1 MERGLALLF
10 PVFLGLLQR
19 AQGGSLEM
27 EPPGSVVAVSVGG
40 SQQLTCRLS
49 CADPRNPRV
58 QWRGLDTSLGTVR
71 SDAHSSVLSVHNAS
85 LSEAGTRVCVGSC
98 GTDTLLRTVKLLVFA
113 FPDQLAVSPV
123 ALVAGRDQEVACTAH
138 NVTPANPETLSLSL
152 LLGDQELEGVQALD
166 WDVEEEP
173 QQGEDQLLRV
183 TQRWRL
189 PPLETPTPLTLH
201 CRATMD
207 LPGLRLSHQRAIPVL
222 HSLTSPEPPVKTSP
236 EATPELSSTSS
247 SGSPGHPPGNSSSGS
262 PGPPPGNSSSRSP
275 GPRPGN
281 SSILPCHPEIR
292 QSPAA
297 GGLDLLCQALCGPG
311 VAVGWTQAPGGLEAY
326 QRWEAGAQAWL
337 SVPWAGCCAEGWFQ
351 CRLDPGGQMAS
362 LHLAPEICCWTT
374 PPALWTGS
382 LVLGLLFLAFLAHR
396 LRKRCR
402 PAQ

>member
-1 MERGLALLF
+1 MEQGLALLF

-27 EPPGSVVAVSVGG
+27 EPPDSVVAVSLGG
-40 SQQLTCRLS
+40 SQQLTCRLA
-49 CADPRNPRV
+49 CADPRNPMV

-113 FPDQLAVSPV
+113 FPDQLTVSPV
-123 ALVAGRDQEVACTAH
+123 TLVARRDQEVACTAH
-138 NVTPANPETLSLSL
+138 NVTPANPEALSLSL

-183 TQRWRL
+183 TQRWLL

-201 CRATMD
+201 CRATMN

-222 HSLTSPEPPVKTSP
+222 HSLTSPEPPVETSP

-247 SGSPGHPPGNSSSGS
+247 SRSPGPPPRNSSSGS
-262 PGPPPGNSSSRSP
+262 PGPPPGNSSN
-275 GPRPGN
+275 RP
-281 SSILPCHPEIR
+281 CRPEIH

-297 GGLDLLCQALCGPG
+297 GGLELLCQALCDPG

-326 QRWEAGAQAWL
+326 QRREAGAQAWL
-337 SVPWAGCCAEGWFQ
+337 SVPWAGCCSEGWFQ

-362 LHLAPEICCWTT
+362 LYLVPEICCQTT

-382 LVLGLLFLAFLAHR
+382 LVLGLLFLGFLAHR